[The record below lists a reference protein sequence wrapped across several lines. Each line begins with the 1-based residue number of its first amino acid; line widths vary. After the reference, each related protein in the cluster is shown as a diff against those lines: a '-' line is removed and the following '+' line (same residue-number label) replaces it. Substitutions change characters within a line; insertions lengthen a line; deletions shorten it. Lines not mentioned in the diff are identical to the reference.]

1 MGLGYLAIL
10 GGFGLASYAGY
21 RYVQGLKTSL
31 SAGNIIRQVVQSTTG
46 SSGSNGGTFSSPG
59 GDNTARDVQ
68 IGVNTSLDVLTKL
81 PGIIKGFQGLGG
93 GGGDSSEE

>member
-10 GGFGLASYAGY
+10 GGFGLAGFAGY
-21 RYVQGLKTSL
+21 KYVQSLKSTL
-31 SAGNIIRQVVQSTTG
+31 SAGNIIRQVVQSTSG
-46 SSGSNGGTFSSPG
+46 SSGSAGGTLSSPG

-93 GGGDSSEE
+93 GGDSGEE